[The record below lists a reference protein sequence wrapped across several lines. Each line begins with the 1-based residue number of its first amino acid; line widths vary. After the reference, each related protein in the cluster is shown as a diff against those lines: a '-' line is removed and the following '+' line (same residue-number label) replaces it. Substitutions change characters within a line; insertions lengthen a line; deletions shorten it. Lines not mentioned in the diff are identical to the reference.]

1 MEDTAWTDIYYNGE
15 LKDEPRVVIAAR
27 RGEVLQQLKEE
38 LDMSDNRNNRTQVTY
53 SILKQ
58 S

>member
-1 MEDTAWTDIYYNGE
+1 MEDTAWTDKYYNGE

-53 SILKQ
+53 LNLKQ